1 MRSMRRIAA
10 RLPRLARR
18 SKSSSSLLQE
28 PPPYEHPAVA
38 RAWSR
43 GVDAHVAADKRTLW
57 HPYTSMAAP
66 APALAVARASGVTL
80 ELECGA
86 TLVDGMSSWW
96 ACVHGYGVPELD
108 GAAADQLSRM
118 SHVMFGGLTH
128 RPAVALGDALVDV
141 APAGLEKVF
150 LCDSG
155 SVAVEVALKMA
166 AQYWRGRGRPART
179 RVVALRGGYH
189 GDTFGAMAVC
199 DPDTGMHAAFG
210 GAVAAQLHAPRPPAA
225 GSAPAA
231 VDGAVAALDALVG
244 AHADEVGALILEP
257 LVQGAGGM
265 FFYDPA
271 YLRGAKAVCEKHDV
285 LLVADEIATG
295 FGRAGRGHAFACDR
309 AGVAPDIMCVGK
321 ALTGGYC
328 TLGATLATAE
338 VAAGV
343 SAAPAGG
350 PPLPLMHGPTFMAN
364 PLACAIAGASLSLLF
379 RPDASGAP
387 WWRARVDAI
396 EAQLAAELA
405 PAAALPAVADVRVLG
420 AIGVVELHRPLD
432 AAAVSAACVD
442 LGVWLRPFGRNL
454 YTMPPYVAEPADIAK
469 IAGAMRWIAEHLADA
484 PEEASA

>member
-1 MRSMRRIAA
+1 MLRSMRRIPA
-10 RLPRLARR
+10 RPPRLARR
-18 SKSSSSLLQE
+18 RASSSSLLQE

-86 TLVDGMSSWW
+86 RLVDGMSSWW

-108 GAAADQLSRM
+108 GAAHEQLSRM

-210 GAVAAQLHAPRPPAA
+210 RRRQRSSSAAARPR
-225 GSAPAA
+225 
-231 VDGAVAALDALVG
+231 
-244 AHADEVGALILEP
+244 
-257 LVQGAGGM
+257 
-265 FFYDPA
+265 
-271 YLRGAKAVCEKHDV
+271 AVCEAHDA
-285 LLVADEIATG
+285 LFVADEIATG

-328 TLGATLATAE
+328 TLERRRDGE
-338 VAAGV
+338 VAKG
-343 SAAPAGG
+343 
-350 PPLPLMHGPTFMAN
+350 
-364 PLACAIAGASLSLLF
+364 AGA
-379 RPDASGAP
+379 
-387 WWRARVDAI
+387 DAI

-432 AAAVSAACVD
+432 AAAVSAACAD
-442 LGVWLRPFGRNL
+442 LGEPQRRPVLG
-454 YTMPPYVAEPADIAK
+454 PVDAP
-469 IAGAMRWIAEHLADA
+469 AEHLLYFSALLLPGAPLWVTNLISIAMVVNPIPAHLGYGPLDRHHWDHHTRFNWNFGSSMLCTCLGTAAPKRGASLSAAAAARAAEARNQRALCVGAAD
-484 PEEASA
+484 E